1 MAWKIEFLPQAE
13 KDLEALDRQTI
24 RRILNFLENRIKPLD
39 DPRTIGEPLKG
50 PELGKYWR
58 YRIGDYRLI
67 CKIEDR
73 RLLIII
79 VKVGHRKDVYE

>member
-24 RRILNFLENRIKPLD
+24 RRILKFLEIRIKPLE

-58 YRIGDYRLI
+58 YRMGDYRLI

-73 RLLIII
+73 RLFVMV
-79 VKVGHRKDVYE
+79 VKVGHRKDVY